1 VRATPFDWALHE
13 YLPAAEA
20 NGTLVDLNQAATDP
34 AARAL
39 EPVPQGRDRGAG
51 HERLRVGPE
60 RHVKVG
66 SVPGTACKS
75 SAARARALND
85 RYGAVYH
92 TLNLGVA
99 EYLGGSPDAAE
110 ALSSRGG
117 RGLGR
122 AHRAG
127 VSLAQSGHLPR
138 PGEAGPYGRSG
149 SAALSDTTGSVRKR
163 AGSRAD
169 YHR

>member
-1 VRATPFDWALHE
+1 VRATPIDWALHE

-110 ALSSRGG
+110 ALSSRAAAAAWGV
-117 RGLGR
+117 RTGL
-122 AHRAG
+122 
-127 VSLAQSGHLPR
+127 V
-138 PGEAGPYGRSG
+138 
-149 SAALSDTTGSVRKR
+149 
-163 AGSRAD
+163 
-169 YHR
+169 